1 VIASLKSTQLPWV
14 DFFFIKINM
23 IRLTL
28 NIRKLIITLFLL
40 YGIVSPSFVKAD
52 DFQDAVRIANNRD
65 FETAYKMLVPLA
77 EKGHAAAQLILGMMY
92 FKGTGVEKNIVQ
104 ADKWLLIS
112 EKLGQEAGKK
122 NRVFVERQMNSDQIL
137 KARKLAKSWLQRP

>member
-1 VIASLKSTQLPWV
+1 
-14 DFFFIKINM
+14 M
-23 IRLTL
+23 IRLILNLRTL
-28 NIRKLIITLFLL
+28 ILTLFVLS
-40 YGIVSPSFVKAD
+40 GIVSPIFVKAD
-52 DFQDAVRIANNRD
+52 EFQDAVTTVNDGD

-77 EKGHAAAQLILGMMY
+77 EKGQAAAQLILGMMY

-122 NRVFVERQMNSDQIL
+122 NRIFVERQMSSDQIL
-137 KARKLAKSWLQRP
+137 TARKLAKDWLQKP

>member
-1 VIASLKSTQLPWV
+1 
-14 DFFFIKINM
+14 M
-23 IRLTL
+23 IRLILNLRTL
-28 NIRKLIITLFLL
+28 ILTLFVLF
-40 YGIVSPSFVKAD
+40 GIAYPSFVKAD

-77 EKGHAAAQLILGMMY
+77 EKGQAAAQLILGMMY

-122 NRVFVERQMNSDQIL
+122 NRIFVERQMSSDQIS
-137 KARKLAKSWLQRP
+137 KARKLAKDWLQKP

>member
-1 VIASLKSTQLPWV
+1 MIQL
-14 DFFFIKINM
+14 ILNLRTLI
-23 IRLTL
+23 LTL
-28 NIRKLIITLFLL
+28 FVLT
-40 YGIVSPSFVKAD
+40 GIVCPSFVKAD
-52 DFQDAVRIANNRD
+52 DFQDAVRIVNNRD

-77 EKGHAAAQLILGMMY
+77 EKGQAAAQLILGMMY

-122 NRVFVERQMNSDQIL
+122 NRIFVERQMNSDQIL
-137 KARKLAKSWLQRP
+137 KARKLAKDWLQKP

>member
-1 VIASLKSTQLPWV
+1 
-14 DFFFIKINM
+14 M
-23 IRLTL
+23 IRLIL
-28 NIRKLIITLFLL
+28 NIRNLIITLFVLS
-40 YGIVSPSFVKAD
+40 GIVYPSFVKAD

-92 FKGTGVEKNIVQ
+92 FKGTGIEKNIVQ

-122 NRVFVERQMNSDQIL
+122 NRIFVERQMNSDQIS
-137 KARKLAKSWLQRP
+137 KARKLAKGWLQKP

>member
-1 VIASLKSTQLPWV
+1 
-14 DFFFIKINM
+14 M
-23 IRLTL
+23 IRLILNLRTL
-28 NIRKLIITLFLL
+28 ILTLFVLS
-40 YGIVSPSFVKAD
+40 GIVSPSFVKAD
-52 DFQDAVRIANNRD
+52 EFQDAVTTVNDGD

-77 EKGHAAAQLILGMMY
+77 EKGQAAAQLILGMMY

-122 NRVFVERQMNSDQIL
+122 NRIFVERQMSSDQIL
-137 KARKLAKSWLQRP
+137 KARKLAKDWLQKS

>member
-1 VIASLKSTQLPWV
+1 
-14 DFFFIKINM
+14 M
-23 IRLTL
+23 IRLILNLRTL
-28 NIRKLIITLFLL
+28 ILTLFVLS
-40 YGIVSPSFVKAD
+40 GIVSPSFVKAD
-52 DFQDAVRIANNRD
+52 EFQDAVTTVNDGD

-77 EKGHAAAQLILGMMY
+77 EKGQAAAQLILGMMY

-122 NRVFVERQMNSDQIL
+122 NRIFVERQMSSDQIL
-137 KARKLAKSWLQRP
+137 KARKLAKDWLQKP

>member
-1 VIASLKSTQLPWV
+1 MIQL
-14 DFFFIKINM
+14 I
-23 IRLTL
+23 L
-28 NIRKLIITLFLL
+28 NNRTLIITLFVLS
-40 YGIVSPSFVKAD
+40 GIVSPSFVKAD
-52 DFQDAVRIANNRD
+52 EFQDAVTTVNDGD

-77 EKGHAAAQLILGMMY
+77 EKGQAAAQLILGMMY

-122 NRVFVERQMNSDQIL
+122 NRIFVERQMSSDQIL
-137 KARKLAKSWLQRP
+137 KARKLAKDWLQKP

>member
-1 VIASLKSTQLPWV
+1 
-14 DFFFIKINM
+14 M
-23 IRLTL
+23 ILTL
-28 NIRKLIITLFLL
+28 FVLS
-40 YGIVSPSFVKAD
+40 GIVYPSFVKAD
-52 DFQDAVRIANNRD
+52 EFQDAVTTVNDGD

-77 EKGHAAAQLILGMMY
+77 EKGQAAAQLILGMMY

-122 NRVFVERQMNSDQIL
+122 NRIFVERQMSSDQIL
-137 KARKLAKSWLQRP
+137 KARKLAKDWLQKP

>member
-1 VIASLKSTQLPWV
+1 
-14 DFFFIKINM
+14 M

-40 YGIVSPSFVKAD
+40 YGIVSSSFVKAD

-122 NRVFVERQMNSDQIL
+122 NRIFIERQMNSDQIS
-137 KARKLAKSWLQRP
+137 KARKLAKGWWQKP

>member
-1 VIASLKSTQLPWV
+1 MITSLKSTQLPWV
-14 DFFFIKINM
+14 DFFIPINM
-23 IRLTL
+23 IRLIL
-28 NIRKLIITLFLL
+28 NIRTLILTLFVLS
-40 YGIVSPSFVKAD
+40 GIVYPSFLKAD

-122 NRVFVERQMNSDQIL
+122 NRIFVERQMNRDQIS
-137 KARKLAKSWLQRP
+137 KARKLAKGWLQKP